1 MTVIGKLLTINSWLD
16 YLSLLRA
23 VVGVYAR
30 GEGVVGVLLTFL
42 WMVLVEL
49 GHNI

>member
-1 MTVIGKLLTINSWLD
+1 MTINSWLD

-30 GEGVVGVLLTFL
+30 GEGVVGVLLTVF
-42 WMVLVEL
+42 WMVLVEI
-49 GHNI
+49 GRKI